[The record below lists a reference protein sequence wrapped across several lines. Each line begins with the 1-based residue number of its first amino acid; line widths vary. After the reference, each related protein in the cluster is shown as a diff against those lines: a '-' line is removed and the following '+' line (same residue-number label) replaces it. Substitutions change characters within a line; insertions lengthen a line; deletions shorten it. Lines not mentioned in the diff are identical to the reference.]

1 MMFSIF
7 FFVLLILDQA
17 IKRAARSQ
25 SHRLEKMICRLPGL
39 GFQYRE
45 NHGFLLNSFEKIG
58 PRFIAWIHGL
68 IITGFSCF
76 LVYFFDSEFGTIE
89 KVGLMV
95 LYAGGVGNGID
106 RIFRGKVTDFIHL
119 RRLKIVINLADL
131 YLVIGGAILIIGGM
145 NK

>member
-1 MMFSIF
+1 MMFSIL
-7 FFVLLILDQA
+7 FFVLLILDQV
-17 IKRAARSQ
+17 IKWAARRQSQ
-25 SHRLEKMICRLPGL
+25 GLKTMISRLPCL

-76 LVYFFDSEFGTIE
+76 LLYFFDSEFGTIE
-89 KVGLMV
+89 KMGLMI

-119 RRLKIVINLADL
+119 RRLKIVVNFADL
-131 YLVIGGAILIIGGM
+131 YLVIGSAILIIGGM

>member
-1 MMFSIF
+1 MFSIF
-7 FFVLLILDQA
+7 FFVLIALDQGT
-17 IKRAARSQ
+17 KRAARSQ
-25 SHRLEKMICRLPGL
+25 NYRLKASISFLPGI

-45 NHGFLLNSFEKIG
+45 NYGFLLNSFEKIG
-58 PRFIAWIHGL
+58 PRIIAWIHGL

-76 LVYFFDSEFGTIE
+76 LLCFFDTGFGTME
-89 KVGLMV
+89 KTGLII

-119 RRLKIVINLADL
+119 RRLKIVVNLADL
-131 YLVIGGAILIIGGM
+131 YLIIGSAIMIIGGM

>member
-1 MMFSIF
+1 MFSILF
-7 FFVLLILDQA
+7 FILLILDQV
-17 IKRAARSQ
+17 IKWAARRQSQ
-25 SHRLEKMICRLPGL
+25 GLKRMISRLPGL

-76 LVYFFDSEFGTIE
+76 LLYFFDSEFGTIE
-89 KVGLMV
+89 KMGLMI

-119 RRLKIVINLADL
+119 RRLKIVVNFADL
-131 YLVIGGAILIIGGM
+131 YLVIGSAILIIGGM